1 MKKPIVEG
9 IVERCFTKKQ
19 TSHAEL
25 IIDNRAG
32 HGEGPVWDADFL
44 YWVDLTACRLHSWKP
59 GAGKVRDYQFQ
70 EPVCAV
76 APVADGRLLIAF
88 AKRLAYVN
96 LANLS
101 IEEICKVEP
110 EITGNRCND
119 GKMDPAGRFWIGTMS
134 DDGSVEGAGA
144 LYRLD
149 EGGRLTR
156 VLDHLTVSNGMGW
169 SHDSQTMYFIDSPM
183 REIWA
188 FDFDSTDSSIRNR
201 RTVVRVPDD
210 LGVPDGMT
218 VGTDGTLW
226 VAHWGA
232 GCVCQWGPKSGL
244 LLQRVDT
251 GCPHTSSCC
260 FSAEGHLY
268 ITTSRLGL
276 DAVALAAHPRSGGLY
291 RHNHTS
297 K

>member
-1 MKKPIVEG
+1 MKNQIS
-9 IVERCFTKKQ
+9 R
-19 TSHAEL
+19 AEL
-25 IIDNRAG
+25 LIDNRAS
-32 HGEGPVWDADFL
+32 HGEGPVWNGGVL
-44 YWVDLTACRLHSWKP
+44 YWVDLTACRLHAWRASD
-59 GAGKVRDYQFQ
+59 GTVSDFQFA
-70 EPVCAV
+70 EPVCTV

-96 LANLS
+96 LADLS

-110 EITGNRCND
+110 EIPGNRCND
-119 GKMDPAGRFWIGTMS
+119 GKMDPSGRFWIGTMS
-134 DDGSVEGAGA
+134 NDGSVEGAGA

-149 EGGRLTR
+149 AGGRLTR
-156 VLDHLTVSNGMGW
+156 VLEHLTISNGMGW
-169 SHDSQTMYFIDSPM
+169 SRDSKTMYFIDSPT

-232 GCVCQWGPKSGL
+232 GCVCQWCPKSGR

-260 FSAEGHLY
+260 FSDEGHLY
-268 ITTSRLGL
+268 ITTSRLDL
-276 DAVALAAHPRSGGLY
+276 DAAALSTHLHSGGLF